1 MNHSDLNFCPTFFCL
16 LFTCFSLHPKDTE
29 WSRVQPITFD
39 HTSSN
44 HLLSTERRKR
54 HENNPVWLLK
64 RFEFWRSCFLS
75 FVTCDFETWNDWYG
89 WYWCIDA
96 MCRPSRLRSPERE
109 CWASEDGQHV
119 PPRSGFFDVFLRKK
133 HRKVHKRK
141 KTEKHVSTNGKF
153 LVWSTNRK
161 TLRKLHLRYQL
172 HVLMLYNG
180 RDTDPSIGQWW
191 WPAVFFLNVIG
202 RWHCILASSLG
213 FAGWGMTQADSR
225 ENGLGLIF
233 LNFWKLWSF
242 VSFVSVSSK
251 VKCQTFHDHVHH
263 VDYVHQTRE
272 GLDQLKFQCVP
283 LQGTK
288 CTYMDIHVCFTRE
301 PAKVS

>member
-191 WPAVFFLNVIG
+191 WPAVFFSKRHRPVALHSCFLSRIRWVRHDTG
-202 RWHCILASSLG
+202 RLQREWLG
-213 FAGWGMTQADSR
+213 SYFLELLEALKLCVFCVCEFQGQMSNIPWPRAPRGLRAPDKR
-225 ENGLGLIF
+225 GLGSAEISMCALAR
-233 LNFWKLWSF
+233 
-242 VSFVSVSSK
+242 
-251 VKCQTFHDHVHH
+251 
-263 VDYVHQTRE
+263 Y
-272 GLDQLKFQCVP
+272 
-283 LQGTK
+283 
-288 CTYMDIHVCFTRE
+288 
-301 PAKVS
+301 